1 MPLSTISFRYT
12 HGGRPRTGRCSFD
25 DSRTVDKPIVV
36 MVHGQGGRSE
46 AWTDPGYLKLSFD
59 YEGPGPSPRNHG
71 DHRLPPLPGALP
83 NVPPQLDQQ
92 KRVTGIQPYLR
103 ARGFSTVVYTQHLS
117 ATCAIEESAREL
129 AALMGGLVQQT
140 GGPAGSRPIA
150 LLAHSRGGLVVR
162 KFLKDHGGTDLTAR
176 LTRVV
181 TLVSPHHG
189 SQLANLSVAAGVPI
203 EVLVGG
209 LGAIPTVGPLL
220 RSAFAPIAALLA
232 NDSRQDLQ
240 VNSQFLRRLANGETP
255 LPGVRYVTFGGTSLT
270 LTRIWQYV
278 YDAGSFVPR
287 KLLPPS
293 FRHRSVALQWPMISP
308 LAETIL
314 APCDELRHGH
324 GDGLVTNERSKLPF
338 ALHRTMHVNH
348 GEILWDERTKVE
360 IADLLS

>member
-1 MPLSTISFRYT
+1 
-12 HGGRPRTGRCSFD
+12 
-25 DSRTVDKPIVV
+25 

-46 AWTDPGYLKLSFD
+46 AWTDPGYLGLNFD
-59 YEGPGPSPRNHG
+59 YEGPGPKPRNHG
-71 DHRLPPLPGALP
+71 SHPLPPLPGTLP
-83 NVPPQLDQQ
+83 DVPPQLDRR
-92 KRVTGIQPYLR
+92 KPVSGIQPYLR
-103 ARGFSTVVYTQHLS
+103 GRGFSTVVYTQHASGNS
-117 ATCAIEESAREL
+117 AVEDNAREL
-129 AALMGGLVQQT
+129 AALIASLVQQT
-140 GGPAGSRPIA
+140 GGAEGNRPIA

-162 KFLKDHGGTDLTAR
+162 KFLKDHGGTDLTKR
-176 LTRVV
+176 LTRVI

-203 EVLVGG
+203 EVLVAGFS
-209 LGAIPTVGPLL
+209 AIPAVGPLL
-220 RSAFAPIAALLA
+220 RSAFAPIAALLS

-240 VNSQFLRRLANGETP
+240 VNSPFLRRLSHGEAP
-255 LPGVRYVTFGGTSLT
+255 LPGVRYVTFGGTSVT

-278 YDAGSFVPR
+278 YAADSFVPQR
-287 KLLPPS
+287 LLPPS
-293 FRHRSVALQWPMISP
+293 FRHRSVAMQWPMISP
-308 LAETIL
+308 FAETIP